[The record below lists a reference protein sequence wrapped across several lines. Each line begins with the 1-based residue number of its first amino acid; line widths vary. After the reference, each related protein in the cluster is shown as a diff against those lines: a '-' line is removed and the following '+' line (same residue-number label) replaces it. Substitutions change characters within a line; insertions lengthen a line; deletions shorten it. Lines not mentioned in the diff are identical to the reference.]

1 MEMQMSL
8 EQSQYTLADALAR
21 VDGCG
26 RCGGGVE
33 NRSVV
38 HGDHIECHV
47 VRGCEQCAEHVRF
60 VADAR
65 FVEEPVDSEVVY
77 TDGMDF
83 MQRRVAENKLA
94 EVDSARHKSVLW

>member
-1 MEMQMSL
+1 MTQIGL
-8 EQSQYTLADALAR
+8 GQLTLDDAR
-21 VDGCG
+21 DFVNGCG
-26 RCGGGVE
+26 QCGGSME

-60 VADAR
+60 VAESR
-65 FVEEPVDSEVVY
+65 WVEEPVDRDVVY

-94 EVDSARHKSVLW
+94 EVDSARHKEVLR